1 MALEQKELVQT
12 SAANVFAVYPQVS
25 MNDQIT
31 GIFGTSAGAEE
42 LDYCTPVGYNE
53 STGYYGAWVAPD
65 PTVLVVTLTS
75 AASGNWTVTAN
86 GVTTANIAYNA
97 TAAAVVEAIRLIGH
111 DVTVSKEEAVY
122 TITFGDE
129 ADITTLPTVS
139 GTVSGITGGSPT
151 AVATAGTATYG
162 LHNIRGFVWP
172 ETVQLSATK
181 QVQGQIMVSG
191 RIPLRY
197 ITDTVD
203 AGDVAALTAELKAN
217 ALDRGLIIED
227 LVNAH

>member
-1 MALEQKELVQT
+1 MALEQKELVTT

-42 LDYCTPVGYNE
+42 LDYCAPVGYNE

-65 PTVLVVTLTS
+65 PTVLVVTLTDAS
-75 AASGNWTVTAN
+75 SGNWTVTAN

-97 TAAAVVEAIRLIGH
+97 TAAAVTEAIRLIGH
-111 DVTVSKEEAVY
+111 GVTVVKAAAVY
-122 TITFGDE
+122 TITFGSE
-129 ADITTLPTVS
+129 ADIYTLPTVS

-181 QVQGQIMVSG
+181 QVQGQIMISG

-217 ALDRGLIIED
+217 AMDRGLIIED

>member
-1 MALEQKELVQT
+1 MALDQKELVT
-12 SAANVFAVYPQVS
+12 SSAANVFAVYPQVS

-31 GIFGTSAGAEE
+31 GIFGTSTGAEE

-65 PTVLVVTLTS
+65 PTVIHVEADGAITI
-75 AASGNWTVTAN
+75 N
-86 GVTTANIAYNA
+86 GTA
-97 TAAAVVEAIRLIGH
+97 TAAVDVDADTPAIVKGKLLAIGIQASVTE
-111 DVTVSKEEAVY
+111 DTDVFTITLDGDAQISVIPTVTVAGE
-122 TITFGDE
+122 GN
-129 ADITTLPTVS
+129 TVTD
-139 GTVSGITGGSPT
+139 GTS
-151 AVATAGTATYG
+151 TYG